1 MPENPKIR
9 TPEQRSRKMLKE
21 ENTILNLEMAIKKE
35 QFRKTQKTKQGFYE
49 IPMGNN
55 GLQMASV
62 PVYEIDGKDSSKL
75 TEIFTNLLDKIG
87 F

>member
-9 TPEQRSRKMLKE
+9 TSEQKSRKMLKE

-35 QFRKTQKTKQGFYE
+35 QFRKTQKLKQVFFEEPIGDK
-49 IPMGNN
+49 

-62 PVYEIDGKDSSKL
+62 SINETDVKNSNILNSIL
-75 TEIFTNLLDKIG
+75 NKIR
-87 F
+87 FLY

>member
-1 MPENPKIR
+1 MPENPRMR

-49 IPMGNN
+49 VPMGNN

-62 PVYEIDGKDSSKL
+62 PVYEIDEKDSSKL
-75 TEIFTNLLDKIG
+75 TEIFTNLLNKIG